1 MRRAWRASV
10 AACAAMAAV
19 LAAVSQAAP
28 TKVAL
33 EIWGLEAGDEVTI
46 DGAPVNVRSGGAP
59 RTFAGDPDATNAP
72 VLHELAPGKHELSVR
87 RGGCAPR
94 TFAVSLDT
102 ASKRAIVFEPE
113 DPERC
118 ALPLAPAR
126 R

>member
-1 MRRAWRASV
+1 MKHGFSLGILLV
-10 AACAAMAAV
+10 AV
-19 LAAVSQAAP
+19 LATGSQAAP

-33 EIWGLEAGDEVTI
+33 EIWGLEAGDEVSI

-59 RTFAGDPDATNAP
+59 RTFVGDPAAANAP
-72 VLHELAPGKHELSVR
+72 VLHELSPGKHELAIR

-94 TFAVSLDT
+94 GFTVNLET
-102 ASKRAIVFEPE
+102 ASKRAIVLEPE